1 LNKIKADQS
10 FAWRI
15 TLGAFL
21 CLALWPLWSARFP
34 PMQDYPQHL
43 AQAHMLAERN
53 NPAFDYQRYFEFHLR
68 PVYATFYL
76 TTLLF
81 SRFVPAEAAGKLAL
95 SLYPALVAVVIARL
109 GRRGAKGVAPW
120 GALLFFPVAFNQ
132 QYFMGNVNYILSLPL
147 LVLALL
153 DYEDLLGSPR
163 GAWPIT
169 RQCLWQV
176 ALAVTHPFS
185 FLAYVSLAVV
195 TTIVA
200 RRHTGEF
207 WRKALAPMCMAL
219 ILLLGCCLESMVK
232 SSPEAAVPGG
242 MDWISPKAALQFAAL
257 MFTGMQW
264 SGGIKAIPL
273 ILWGLMA
280 AVVLGAMAAQWRERG
295 PFSLLHGLWVAAAG
309 LGFLVLPC
317 RIGAY
322 TGINLRLAPLL
333 YFLIVLLVAQVRFRS
348 WWLYSFVA
356 LAGLCLVA
364 SVARQARL
372 SAETEEIVPI
382 LQKIPANSRI
392 LPLVFDRASP
402 ELDSYWFDP
411 HLHDHNYY
419 HVLRGGGFS
428 PYLPAAQLNPVRYR
442 PEQRRPAPGEYTP
455 QEFVWEAHSADY
467 QYFLVRGAPAGFAQ
481 YMAPTC
487 NLVLVSGQWTLFE
500 RRAQPEIRRAK

>member
-1 LNKIKADQS
+1 LNKFQAGQS
-10 FAWRI
+10 IAWRI

-43 AQAHMLAERN
+43 AQAHMLYERN
-53 NPAFDYQRYFEFHLR
+53 NPAFDYQSYFEFHLR

-76 TTLLF
+76 TTLFF
-81 SRFVPAEAAGKLAL
+81 SRFVPVEAAGKLAL
-95 SLYPALVAVVIARL
+95 SLYPALVAVVVGRL
-109 GRRGAKGVAPW
+109 GRCSAKGVAPW

-132 QYFMGNVNYILSLPL
+132 QYFLGNANYILSLPL
-147 LVLALL
+147 LILALL
-153 DYEDLLGSPR
+153 DYEELLRSPR
-163 GAWPIT
+163 GAWPMA

-195 TTIVA
+195 TTIRA
-200 RRHTGEF
+200 RRQAGEF
-207 WRKALAPMCMAL
+207 WRKALAPMCLASV
-219 ILLLGCCLESMVK
+219 LLLGCCLESLVK
-232 SSPEAAVPGG
+232 SAPAAAAPGG
-242 MDWISPKAALQFAAL
+242 MDWISPKTALQFAAL

-264 SGGIKAIPL
+264 SGGIKAVPL
-273 ILWGLMA
+273 ILWVLMA
-280 AVVLGAMAAQWRERG
+280 SVVLGAMAAQWRERG
-295 PFSLLHGLWVAAAG
+295 SVSFHHGLLVAAASLG
-309 LGFLVLPC
+309 LLVLPC

-322 TGINLRLAPLL
+322 TGINLRLAPLV
-333 YFLIVLLVAQVRFRS
+333 YFLIALLVARVRFRG
-348 WWLYSFVA
+348 WRVYSFVA

-372 SAETEEIVPI
+372 SAEVEEIVAV
-382 LQKIPANSRI
+382 LQKMAANSRI

-419 HVLRGGGFS
+419 HVLRGGGFN

-467 QYFLVRGAPAGFAQ
+467 QYFLVRGAPEGFAQ

-487 NLVLVSGQWTLFE
+487 KLALVSGQWTLFE
-500 RRAQPEIRRAK
+500 RKAQSEIRPAE

>member
-1 LNKIKADQS
+1 V
-10 FAWRI
+10 WRI

-43 AQAHMLAERN
+43 AQAQMLAERN
-53 NPAFDYQRYFEFHLR
+53 NPAFDYHSYFEFHLR

-76 TTLLF
+76 AMLFF

-95 SLYPALVAVVIARL
+95 SLYPVLVAVVVARL
-109 GRRGAKGVAPW
+109 SRRGAKGVASW

-147 LVLALL
+147 LILALL
-153 DYEDLLGSPR
+153 DYEDLLRSPR

-185 FLAYVSLAVV
+185 FLAYVSLAAL
-195 TTIVA
+195 TTILA

-207 WRKALAPMCMAL
+207 WRKVLAPMGLAV
-219 ILLLGCCLESMVK
+219 ILLLGCCFESLVK
-232 SSPEAAVPGG
+232 SSPEAAVPDG
-242 MDWISPKAALQFAAL
+242 MDWISPKAALQFAGL

-264 SGGIKAIPL
+264 SGGIHAATL
-273 ILWGLMA
+273 VLWGLMA
-280 AVVLGAMAAQWRERG
+280 AVVLGATAAQWREPG
-295 PFSLLHGLWVAAAG
+295 SFSLLRGLFVAAAC

-333 YFLIVLLVAQVRFRS
+333 YFLIALLVAQVRFRGG
-348 WWLYSFVA
+348 WQYAFVA
-356 LAGLCLVA
+356 VAGLCMVA

-372 SAETEEIVPI
+372 SAEIEEIVPI
-382 LQKIPANSRI
+382 LQKIPVNSRI
-392 LPLVFDRASP
+392 LPLVFDRASL

-442 PEQRRPAPGEYTP
+442 PEQKRPAPGEYSP
-455 QEFVWEAHSADY
+455 QEFIWEAHSADY
-467 QYFLVRGAPAGFAQ
+467 QYFLVRGAPEGFAQ
-481 YMAPTC
+481 YVAPAC
-487 NLVLVSGQWTLFE
+487 NLVLASGKWTLFE
-500 RRAQPEIRRAK
+500 RRPQPQIRPAE